1 MKSGLFPRKSNTK
14 SVFSLGCSAGRPLL
28 PLRRSLQPAHIVNEH
43 FFRRPKRVKQ
53 QHASVHKSSELHRKE
68 ESSERTPENQV
79 CGHSENTVT
88 ARAPECGCQGPLI
101 LGPAPWAAPTQATL
115 SLCGRL
121 QPEGPPN
128 ADCPCPLSQD
138 RSVLS
143 TAHEWE
149 TRGKE
154 KLEQEDKENRRGRA

>member
-1 MKSGLFPRKSNTK
+1 MGFFLVSQTQSQSSRWGAL
-14 SVFSLGCSAGRPLL
+14 LGDPSC
-28 PLRRSLQPAHIVNEH
+28 PLRRSLQPAHIVNEY

-53 QHASVHKSSELHRKE
+53 QHASVHRSSELHRKE
-68 ESSERTPENQV
+68 GSSERTPENQV

-88 ARAPECGCQGPLI
+88 ARAPECSCQGPPI

-128 ADCPCPLSQD
+128 ADCPCPLSRD
-138 RSVLS
+138 RSV
-143 TAHEWE
+143 HKWE
-149 TRGKE
+149 T
-154 KLEQEDKENRRGRA
+154 